1 MPVRKR
7 VAGFRAR
14 FAKRLSNVMLQ
25 VATRFGPMT
34 MRTRHKLLS
43 LGFLT
48 LLPFIAHAERRLT
61 YRCDGIE
68 FAQGGVDIHAQTR
81 IARFYT
87 LYLENSGGRWFNWDE
102 HRWYPIHSITED
114 AFQLAVD
121 SDGGVSW
128 TLSIDRADGTWNQ
141 TFAGGGGTTSTA
153 GKCGVVK
160 LRVPSLP

>member
-1 MPVRKR
+1 
-7 VAGFRAR
+7 
-14 FAKRLSNVMLQ
+14 MLQ

-48 LLPFIAHAERRLT
+48 LLPFVGHAERRLS

-68 FAQGGVDIHAQTR
+68 SAQGGVDIHAQTR

-141 TFAGGGGTTSTA
+141 MFAGGGGTTSTA
-153 GKCGVVK
+153 GKCSVVK
-160 LRVPSLP
+160 LRVPPLP

>member
-1 MPVRKR
+1 
-7 VAGFRAR
+7 
-14 FAKRLSNVMLQ
+14 
-25 VATRFGPMT
+25 

-48 LLPFIAHAERRLT
+48 LLPFVAHAERRLS
-61 YRCDGIE
+61 YRCDGIKS
-68 FAQGGVDIHAQTR
+68 AQGGVDIHAQTR

-121 SDGGVSW
+121 SDGGVFW

-141 TFAGGGGTTSTA
+141 MFAGGGGTTSTA
-153 GKCGVVK
+153 GKMQRSKTTCTAVA
-160 LRVPSLP
+160 LSLAVPTHDQRSLGDHEADLHEWQGKGSV